1 MHNERRGL
9 RPDLEARIADTIR
22 VVACKQNQDL
32 RITFANDY
40 ACSDRSKP
48 TGSKVVHSASGSGLQ
63 EAYGHK
69 MQHQS
74 VSTTHKGPRLNR
86 HYGNDGTFISPT
98 IDSHIP
104 TSYGSANR
112 RPPITK
118 SEFDYRNNRR
128 SIHGI
133 HSINKDQEQYNRD
146 LMTQYEINRALFLAN
161 PPPSVLASRNRARTN
176 DNKVNDNRRIDIQN
190 NSFKQPILNGSRTDR
205 SAVFRPPF
213 DQQRDKF
220 LSKSMKERTFHNSK
234 PGYDSRGALST
245 NSRGFTRHPRGL
257 SHNNFHRGQSSKQ
270 YWGHDDR
277 FENHENTAGIRVQN
291 SFRNGDSK
299 TRQHSGDEYIDDL
312 TPEDIAKYK
321 LEINMDKQ
329 PRFVHHQHHHYNL
342 QNNRYHS
349 HHHSQLQQQK
359 YQKNHSNAYD
369 TQLYH
374 SSRKEPIRSNNKIRG
389 SYSNHTVNQYQ
400 MDEKGKP
407 RNFTNGAKIPVNE
420 MNISAANQVNTDEPI
435 QSNDPTEDSQYF
447 ELDYTSGIFDIQSHE
462 RARSFLTL
470 GIDDS
475 ELSQNDCYANI
486 SESSMHEMHR
496 SYSLPSLRELE
507 KNFQPHSFRD
517 CTTPTINLNTDGIAN
532 LSTEI
537 NAVTTSV
544 ELNSENSTNVSSA
557 NVCSSD
563 VTQKSININN
573 ESNDLAKM

>member
-321 LEINMDKQ
+321 LEINMD
-329 PRFVHHQHHHYNL
+329 
-342 QNNRYHS
+342 NNRYHS